1 MYLEN
6 QLLLNFHQLDTPKTQ
21 QSSLP
26 LKKNGT
32 FLGVLQ
38 VTVKIYH
45 EIPHGSVRI
54 PGHFD
59 G

>member
-26 LKKNGT
+26 LKKMA
-32 FLGVLQ
+32 L
-38 VTVKIYH
+38 
-45 EIPHGSVRI
+45 S
-54 PGHFD
+54 
-59 G
+59 